1 MSQLTV
7 VDSGLLSTVQDLGRR
22 GVGALGVSPSGAVD
36 WYAACAAN
44 RLVNNDDDAPLVEM
58 TLTGATFVAG
68 GDATFAVTGAL
79 APITVGGVRRHGWRS
94 WRARTGH
101 KFTIGPVERGARC
114 YLAVRGGFE
123 VPRVLGSSA
132 TDVVGGFGGRVLAP
146 GDTLPIRRAYESD
159 GARDELAET
168 PMAYA
173 AEAIPLLRA
182 PFALRVLPGPD
193 AARVGREAVDRLLA
207 GTYRA
212 SPRSSRQ
219 GLRLDGEPVAAIS
232 AGAGVSAGVCAGCV
246 QVSADG
252 LPTVLLAEHQTTG
265 GYPVAWC
272 VVHADLPAAGQI
284 RPGDEVVFTRVDARA
299 ARDALARSLALL
311 RKLAPVGVQPEADTT
326 RLGRGF
332 FEGSTA

>member
-1 MSQLTV
+1 MSHLTV
-7 VDSGLLSTVQDLGRR
+7 VDPGLLSTVQDLGRR
-22 GVGALGVSPSGAVD
+22 GVGDLGVSPSGAVD
-36 WYAACAAN
+36 WYAARAAN
-44 RLVNNDDDAPLVEM
+44 RLVGNDDDAPLVET
-58 TLTGATFVAG
+58 TLTGATFVAS

-79 APITVGGVRRHGWRS
+79 APISVGGAPRHGWRS
-94 WRARTGH
+94 SHARGGH
-101 KFTIGPVERGARC
+101 RITIGPAERGVRS

-123 VPRVLGSSA
+123 VPRVLGSCA
-132 TDVVGGFGGRVLAP
+132 TDLVGGFGGRVLAP
-146 GDTLPIRRAYESD
+146 GDALPIHGASESD
-159 GARDELAET
+159 GARGDLVEVLLGYSAD
-168 PMAYA
+168 
-173 AEAIPLLRA
+173 AIPLHRT
-182 PFALRVLPGPD
+182 PIVLRVLPGPD
-193 AARVGREAVDRLLA
+193 AARLGREAMDKLLA

-232 AGAGVSAGVCAGCV
+232 AAEGVSAGVCAGCV

-265 GYPVAWC
+265 GYPVALC
-272 VVHADLPAAGQI
+272 VAHADVPAAGQV

-299 ARDALARSLALL
+299 AHDALARSLALL
-311 RKLAPVGVQPEADTT
+311 RSLAPIGAQPEADTT